1 MNAPVMERGAVL
13 RDDERYRLLIE
24 HSRDLICEL
33 GYDGDARGRYF
44 YLSPNYQ
51 SVLGYDAEELLHT
64 DAFALM
70 HPEDL
75 PGVLKNFALESA
87 TATFRY
93 RHKNGTWRWMES
105 AGQVFQNPS
114 GEKRV
119 SVISRDITERKLA
132 DEALRQSEQRY
143 RQLVE
148 QSPEAIMIHTDGII
162 VFATEPFAKMMRVP
176 SAESLIGKSAL
187 EFIHPNFR
195 NAIAER
201 LSQLREGKQL
211 LPMIEQQMVRAD
223 GSVIHVESIPRPLE
237 YNGKF
242 SIEVI
247 LHDITDRKHIEEAM
261 RESQAKW
268 RSLVENVPD
277 IIATIDADGGI
288 LFINRLFPGHGRQQV
303 LGASICNFTPEA
315 YRDEVRDA
323 VRHVFKTGQSA
334 HYQMAEQGATG
345 EFTWYSGRVG
355 PIKSGDE
362 IVAATLILTDI
373 TEQKRAE
380 QSLRESETRFRQ
392 MAENIEEVFWMT
404 DHPASHGMI
413 YVSPAYEK
421 IWGRTCASLYEKS
434 ASLMDAVHE
443 DDRERVEAAIPL
455 QVEGKYDE
463 TYRIVRPDGS
473 IRWVHDR
480 AFPIRNERG
489 EIYRIAGH
497 AEDITERKKI
507 EMQFFQSQKMD
518 AFGKLAGGV
527 AHDFN
532 NLLTVISG
540 YNEIVLNGFNA
551 NDPRRDCVEEI
562 GKAAE
567 RASAL
572 TGQLLAFSRQQVLQ
586 PKIIS
591 LNGVVENVQKMLR
604 RLIGEDI
611 ALETEIAE
619 NLHTTRADPG
629 QLENVLMN
637 LAVNARDAM
646 PHGGTLSIKTENI
659 TVPDG
664 NPNVPA
670 GRYVMMSVADSGVGM
685 TEQVRAQIFEP
696 FFTTKP
702 VGQGTGLGL
711 ATCYGIVKQSNGF
724 ITVDSKL
731 GEGSA
736 FKIYLPRVSGEQEKS
751 ELGERTASLPVG
763 SEKVLVV
770 EDETNVRKLAVS
782 ILRRLGYEV
791 LEATNGEEAFR
802 IAQAHLGQ
810 KIDLLITDVV
820 MPQMGGRDLALWIRA
835 MYPDAKILFTSGYPD
850 RAFENNDLL
859 DENSAFMPKPYAP
872 KVLAVQVRELLDK
885 HAGQKAA

>member
-1 MNAPVMERGAVL
+1 MNATMIDHATTL
-13 RDDERYRLLIE
+13 TDHERYRLLIE
-24 HSRDLICEL
+24 HSCDLICEI
-33 GYDGDARGRYF
+33 GYEGRERGRYL
-44 YLSPNYQ
+44 YLSPNYK
-51 SVLGYDAEELLHT
+51 SVLGYDPGELLHT
-64 DAFALM
+64 SSFDLM
-70 HPEDL
+70 HPDDL
-75 PGVLKNFALESA
+75 PDILPKFALDSA
-87 TATFRY
+87 TVSFRY
-93 RHKNGTWRWMES
+93 RHKNGTWRWMEA
-105 AGQVFQNPS
+105 AGQVFRNAS
-114 GEKRV
+114 GEKRAC
-119 SVISRDITERKLA
+119 VISRDITERKKSE
-132 DEALRQSEQRY
+132 EALRLSERRY

-148 QSPEAIMIHTDGII
+148 QSPEAIMIHSDGII
-162 VFATEPFAKMMRVP
+162 VFATESFAKLMRIP
-176 SAESLIGKSAL
+176 SVENIIGKKVMD
-187 EFIHPNFR
+187 FIHPSYR
-195 NAIAER
+195 EIVGER
-201 LSQLREGKQL
+201 IRQIHEGKQI
-211 LPMIEQQMVRAD
+211 LPFLEQQMMRPD
-223 GSVIHVESIPRPLE
+223 GTVVDVEGISRPLE
-237 YNGKF
+237 YNGRL
-242 SIEVI
+242 SIQVAV
-247 LHDITDRKHIEEAM
+247 HDITDRKHMEEAM

-277 IIATIDADGGI
+277 IIATIDPAGDI
-288 LFINRLFPGHGRQQV
+288 LFINRLFPGYSRHQV
-303 LGASICNFTPEA
+303 LGASIYNFTPEA
-315 YRDEVRDA
+315 YLGEVRGA
-323 VRHVFKTGQSA
+323 LQRVFETGQTA
-334 HYQMAEQGATG
+334 HYEMAEQRGSG
-345 EFTWYSGRVG
+345 ESAWYSGRVG

-380 QSLRESETRFRQ
+380 ESLRESETRFRQ

-404 DHPASHGMI
+404 DYPVQQGVI

-421 IWGRTCASLYEKS
+421 IWGRTSTSLYEDF
-434 ASLMDAVHE
+434 ASHMDAVHV
-443 DDRERVEAAIPL
+443 DDRERVEAAFSL
-455 QVEGKYDE
+455 QVEGRYNE
-463 TYRIVRPDGS
+463 IYRIVRPDGS

-480 AFPIRNERG
+480 AFPIRNEQG
-489 EIYRIAGH
+489 EIYRIVGH
-497 AEDITERKKI
+497 AEDITEQKKI

-586 PKIIS
+586 PKIIN
-591 LNGVVENVQKMLR
+591 LNDVVENVQKMLR
-604 RLIGEDI
+604 RLIGEDVV
-611 ALETEIAE
+611 LETGMAE

-646 PHGGTLSIKTENI
+646 PHGGTLTIMTENV
-659 TVPDG
+659 TVSDG
-664 NPNVPA
+664 NPNVPEGHYA
-670 GRYVMMSVADSGVGM
+670 VLRVADSGVGM
-685 TEQVRAQIFEP
+685 TEQVKMQIFEP

-702 VGQGTGLGL
+702 LGHGTGLGL
-711 ATCYGIVKQSNGF
+711 ATCYGIIKQSNGF
-724 ITVDSKL
+724 ITVDSKP
-731 GEGSA
+731 GEGST
-736 FKIYLPRVSGEQEKS
+736 FNIYLPCISGTQEKA
-751 ELGERTASLPVG
+751 EHGGRTASLPRG

-770 EDETNVRKLAVS
+770 EDEMNVRKLAVS
-782 ILRRLGYEV
+782 ILQRLGYEV
-791 LEATNGEEAFR
+791 IEAINGEEAFR

-835 MYPDAKILFTSGYPD
+835 MYPEAKILFTSGYPD
-850 RAFENNDLL
+850 RAFEKDDLL

-885 HAGQKAA
+885 KPV